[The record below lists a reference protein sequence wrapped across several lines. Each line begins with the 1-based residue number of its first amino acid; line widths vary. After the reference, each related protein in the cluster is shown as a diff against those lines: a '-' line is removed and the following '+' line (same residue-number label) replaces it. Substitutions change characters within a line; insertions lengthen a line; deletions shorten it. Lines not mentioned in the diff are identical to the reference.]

1 MPTISSGWRQQ
12 RQVIGALMMRELI
25 TRFGRENIGFLW
37 IMVEPL
43 LFAILVGL
51 GWRWMKGPEEHGVS
65 IIAFVATGY
74 IPLTLFRN
82 SVTRS
87 VRVFSVNSSLLYH
100 RQVKIVDF
108 ILVRVLIE
116 IIGAMM
122 AYVFVAAL
130 LMAIG
135 EFPVPANLGLIL
147 LGWFLYCLFTFS
159 ICLVLA
165 PLSEGSDIFERLIP
179 VTTYIMIPFSGTFT
193 MLSWLTPAAQDV
205 LWYSPF
211 VHGMEMMREGVF
223 GRRVMAEFDATVPLV
238 ASIVLLVIGLAMCRR
253 VRRRLVVE

>member
-1 MPTISSGWRQQ
+1 MATMASGWRQQ

-37 IMVEPL
+37 IMAEPL
-43 LFAILVGL
+43 LFATLVGL
-51 GWRWMKGPEEHGVS
+51 GWRWMKGPELHGVS

-74 IPLTLFRN
+74 IPLTFFRN
-82 SVTRS
+82 SVSRS

-100 RQVKIVDF
+100 RQVKIFDF

-122 AYVFVAAL
+122 AYLFVGTL
-130 LMAIG
+130 LYAFG
-135 EFPVPANLGLIL
+135 EFPIPADLGLIL

-159 ICLVLA
+159 LCLILA
-165 PLSEGSDIFERLIP
+165 PLSEGSDVFERLIP

-193 MLSWLTPAAQDV
+193 MLSWLTPGAKSA

-223 GRRVMAEFDATVPLV
+223 GKVVMAEYDAMVPLA
-238 ASIVLLVIGLAMCRR
+238 ASMVLMLIGLALCRR
-253 VRRRLVVE
+253 VRRTLVVE

>member
-1 MPTISSGWRQQ
+1 VASLASGWRQQ
-12 RQVIGALMMRELI
+12 RQVVGALMMRELI

-43 LFAILVGL
+43 LFATLVGI
-51 GWRWMKGPEEHGVS
+51 GWWWLKGPELHGVS

-82 SVTRS
+82 SVSRA

-100 RQVKIVDF
+100 RQVKIFDF
-108 ILVRVLIE
+108 ILVRCLIE

-122 AYVFVAAL
+122 AYLFVGTL
-130 LMAIG
+130 LYAFG
-135 EFPVPANLGLIL
+135 EFPMPANVGLII

-159 ICLVLA
+159 LCLVLA
-165 PLSEGSDIFERLIP
+165 PLSEGSDVFERLVP

-193 MLSWLTPAAQDV
+193 MLSWLTPSAQQA

-211 VHGMEMMREGVF
+211 VHGMEMMRAGVF
-223 GRRVMAEFDATVPLV
+223 GDVVRADFDVGVPLA
-238 ASIVLLVIGLAMCRR
+238 ASGVLLVLGLALCRR
-253 VRRRLVVE
+253 VRRKLVVE